1 VNDDGD
7 CLLAR
12 LLGGHVVLFLDYL
25 DDVVQPEVPGERDST
40 TPDELIERQ
49 S

>member
-1 VNDDGD
+1 VIA
-7 CLLAR
+7 CLR

-25 DDVVQPEVPGERDST
+25 DHVVQREVAAERDST
-40 TPDELIERQ
+40 TLDELIERH